1 MTSPEP
7 QHVHFGETTVLGPGL
22 SIMKTTS
29 EDGSG
34 TSPSGGSIMKSKRA
48 GTGALRITTGA
59 GGDGSSEG
67 ILNTLVEF
75 LLDIEAHMIAVMTPL
90 ATYIRHITPIPFEVS
105 SYDDFG
111 HPLFPLGNRVFYVS
125 DRAEGAL
132 MEGFVHK
139 LHSGGE
145 RFDVMLLDDLIE
157 PEVHT
162 TQVRYTAAPIVLYQ
176 SLSDLAKHSVDDNI
190 LTIAYRHGHPEVSNW
205 LSTAHLLRS
214 LQLATSAVT
223 GNRMQNQR
231 IYPQAGQDLSLLA
244 GQLAWLVVSNIA
256 HHALAPMGREISMI
270 HQLND
275 LKRAIRPRD
284 HSGGGSSSSTVSGS
298 TSPFVS
304 YLDHRDRL
312 PMTPMAGTLTPT
324 GSINSS
330 SGGASSSA
338 YLKWMHTAE
347 WTSYV
352 TFLDKWC
359 EEIFY
364 MLGRGAT
371 LVTAEQEEVEE
382 SPSARIRKKRYVYIV
397 CISLFSRFNVYVL
410 LVTVCDY

>member
-1 MTSPEP
+1 
-7 QHVHFGETTVLGPGL
+7 
-22 SIMKTTS
+22 
-29 EDGSG
+29 
-34 TSPSGGSIMKSKRA
+34 MKSKK
-48 GTGALRITTGA
+48 IGA
-59 GGDGSSEG
+59 GLLKMGGGSDSSGNEG

-90 ATYIRHITPIPFEVS
+90 ATYIRQITPIPFEVS
-105 SYDDFG
+105 NYDEYG

-125 DRAEGAL
+125 DRSEGAL
-132 MEGFVHK
+132 VEGFVYK
-139 LHSGGE
+139 LHNGGE
-145 RFDVMLLDDLIE
+145 LFDVMLLDDLIE
-157 PEVHT
+157 PAVHT
-162 TQVRYTAAPIVLYQ
+162 TQVRYTAAPIVQYQ
-176 SLSDLAKHSVDDNI
+176 SLSDLAKHSVDDNTV
-190 LTIAYRHGHPEVSNW
+190 TIAYRHGHPEVSNW

-214 LQLATSAVT
+214 LQLATSAGT

-231 IYPQAGQDLSLLA
+231 IYPQAGQDLSVLA

-256 HHALAPMGREISMI
+256 HHALAPLGREISMI

-284 HSGGGSSSSTVSGS
+284 HSAGGGTSGGGSSSTVSGS

-304 YLDHRDRL
+304 YLDHSRDRL
-312 PMTPMAGTLTPT
+312 PMTPITAGTLTPT
-324 GSINSS
+324 SSIGGSSA
-330 SGGASSSA
+330 GAGVSASTSTSA

-347 WTSYV
+347 WSSYV

-382 SPSARIRKKRYVYIV
+382 SPSARIRKKRYVFVFLGVTFFLILYHGLMANN
-397 CISLFSRFNVYVL
+397 ISCWYLLSVYFMFVL
-410 LVTVCDY
+410 